1 MSYIILHSKR
11 ESLFFGFGRITG
23 ITLGRTRLEK
33 RVVSQDLELWLS
45 NVSAI
50 NFSRS
55 KSLLC
60 HGLFSNTAQL

>member
-1 MSYIILHSKR
+1 MSYIILQSKR